1 MEIYRPGMGKFSS
14 QTLKSGETSKNSR
27 SNSPEAQQQAEPD
40 VTSSKAE
47 TGSKDEKQ
55 QQKRSANFR
64 GQQQVNLE
72 KKNRTTVTQFFNYSN
87 DLNTGLVQYLDYRKW
102 SNW

>member
-27 SNSPEAQQQAEPD
+27 SNSPEAQQQAETD
-40 VTSSKAE
+40 VTSSKPE

-55 QQKRSANFR
+55 QQKRTGNFR
-64 GQQQVNLE
+64 GQQQV
-72 KKNRTTVTQFFNYSN
+72 KKQKNETTDTQIS
-87 DLNTGLVQYLDYRKW
+87 
-102 SNW
+102 